1 MAEENSNHIIDMDTL
16 QKQLLISERPI
27 HVEVTKNSKGYNYSV
42 SYHGK
47 DPEECLQV
55 VMDVMEVLKT
65 KFEP

>member
-47 DPEECLQV
+47 DPEECLHV

>member
-65 KFEP
+65 NFEA

>member
-42 SYHGK
+42 SYHGN

-55 VMDVMEVLKT
+55 VMDVMAVLKT